1 VSTLLSI
8 ARFELREE
16 LRRISTWVYFGIF
29 FAMAF
34 IFMAA
39 MAGVWPDFDLGS
51 RVLLA
56 NSPTSLAN
64 LTRAVAILSV
74 PITSALAGRAVH
86 RDFEARIH
94 PLFFTTP
101 ISKSAYLGGRYLAA
115 VAANLLVLLGIPL
128 GLMAATAMPMVDGDR
143 IGAFRLGGYVMPF
156 LLVLV
161 PNVLMTAAVFLVLA
175 ALTRRVLANQ
185 VGGLMLLLGWSLSR
199 LFATAID
206 ADWVTWLSDPF
217 GGAPLSHATRYWTVA
232 EQNALAMPVDT
243 PLLVNRALWL
253 AFGFAVLAYGIAR
266 FRFAQF
272 AREDRA
278 TRMETAGA
286 QAPSLAARLRMPV
299 PRRAWGARARLVQ
312 LSAMT
317 RDGTR
322 RILRGAWFWILAG
335 LCTVFVLI
343 SATEIGSIYG
353 TRTFPVTYQVLE
365 LLAGVW
371 TLFGIIIVTIYA
383 GELVWE
389 ERENGSAQIHDS
401 LPVPSWVP
409 FAAKTLALTGMMS
422 VLLAVGMLTGMLIQ
436 AARGYFRFEPWLY
449 VRELFGFQL
458 PVFVLV
464 IVMAVTVQS
473 LVNHKYVGHLIVIL
487 YWVVWSWV
495 GFELVPHNLIVFPS
509 TPSPFYSDMNGY
521 GHSLVGARWFLLFW
535 AGVAVLMA
543 IASNLFWVRGM
554 ESGGRWRARLA
565 RARFSRPVLTAT
577 VVAAALVLG
586 TGGFI
591 VYNTTELNEW
601 ETDAESGRILAEYE
615 TMYKRYAALPMP
627 EISAA
632 TLQVDIFP
640 ESRDL
645 RIRGTYRLVN
655 RTGQP
660 IQQVHVDLL
669 NTLRIRRLELG
680 VPAQKTIADGEKG
693 YHAFRLARPLAP
705 GDSTEL
711 RFDVEQVTRGF
722 ENEPTYSPVV
732 QNGTF
737 FDNHYLPGIG
747 YNPQG
752 ELTDERERER
762 RGLGERPR
770 IDPIDDPRAL
780 QRNFVSRDADWIDF
794 RVTVSTSADQVAIA
808 PGRLEREWRQGGR
821 RYFAYRMDA
830 PMLNF
835 YSFLSARYVVKKA
848 KWNDVEIE
856 VFHHPG
862 HEYNVDRM
870 IRAVQKSLDYYTRQF
885 GPYQHG
891 QVRIVEFPRYAEYAQ
906 SFAGTI
912 PYSEGIGFIADVK
925 RDDIDYPFFVTAHE
939 VAHQWWG
946 HQVAPADV
954 QGAAML
960 SETLAEYSAL
970 MVMEK
975 QYGREQIGR
984 FLSHELDGYLQGRT
998 AERRAEMPLALVE
1011 NQQYIHY
1018 NKGALAMYALRD
1030 YVGEAAVNGALR
1042 AFLRETSNA
1051 TGPYPTS
1058 VDLLRHLRAATPDSL
1073 QYLVEDLF
1081 ETVTLWDLRATKA
1094 EGAELPDG
1102 RYEVE
1107 LTVTARKVR
1116 AGPLGD
1122 ETDVPMDDLVEI
1134 GFFGAD
1140 DEEEP
1145 IYLRKE
1151 RFTGE
1156 PRTFRIILDE
1166 RPVRGGIDPLHKL
1179 IDRDQDDNEVDV
1191 ERRAGTPVRPRRP
1204 SADRARPSADS
1215 ARRDTARRSPAPR
1228 DSAD

>member
-1 VSTLLSI
+1 VTTLLSV

-29 FAMAF
+29 FVLAF

-39 MAGVWPDFDLGS
+39 MAGAWPDFDLGS

-56 NSPTSLAN
+56 NSPASLAN
-64 LTRAVAILSV
+64 LTRAVAILSI

-86 RDFEARIH
+86 RDFETRIH

-101 ISKSAYLGGRYLAA
+101 ISKGAYLGGRYLAA

-128 GLMAATAMPMVDGDR
+128 GLMAATLMPMVDGDR
-143 IGAFRLGGYVMPF
+143 LGAFRLGGYVMPF
-156 LLVLV
+156 VLV
-161 PNVLMTAAVFLVLA
+161 VIPNVLMTAALFLVLA

-185 VGGLMLLLGWSLSR
+185 VGGLVLLLGWSLSR

-217 GGAPLSHATRYWTVA
+217 GGAPLAHATRYWTVA
-232 EQNALAMPVDT
+232 EQNSLPMPVDM
-243 PLLVNRALWL
+243 PLLVNRGVWL
-253 AFGFAVLAYGIAR
+253 AFGVAVLAYGIHR

-272 AREDRA
+272 ARENEGA
-278 TRMETAGA
+278 RMQTAGA
-286 QAPSLAARLRMPV
+286 QAPSLAARLRMPE
-299 PRRAWGARARLVQ
+299 PRRAWGARARLAQ

-317 RDGTR
+317 RDGAR

-335 LCTVFVLI
+335 LCIAFVLI
-343 SATEIGSIYG
+343 SATEIGSFYG

-365 LLAGVW
+365 VLSGVW
-371 TLFGIIIVTIYA
+371 TLFGIIIITIYA

-401 LPVPSWVP
+401 LPVPSWIP
-409 FAAKTLALTGMMS
+409 FAAKTLALTAMMA
-422 VLLAVGMLTGMLIQ
+422 VLLAVGMVTGMLIQ

-449 VRELFGFQL
+449 ARELFGLTL
-458 PVFVLV
+458 PMFVLV
-464 IVMAVTVQS
+464 IVLAVTVQS
-473 LVNHKYVGHLIVIL
+473 LVNHKYMGHLVVIL
-487 YWVVWSWV
+487 YVLVWSWV
-495 GFELVPHNLIVFPS
+495 GFTLVPHNLMVYPS

-521 GHSLVGARWFLLFW
+521 GHTLVGARWFLLFW

-565 RARFSRPVLTAT
+565 RARFSRPVLASTL
-577 VVAAALVLG
+577 VAAALVLG

-601 ETDAESGRILAEYE
+601 ETDAESNAITAGYE
-615 TMYKRYAALPMP
+615 KLYKRYESLPMP

-655 RTGQP
+655 RTGHP
-660 IQQVHVDLL
+660 LRQVHVDLI
-669 NTLRIRRLELG
+669 NTLRIRRMELG
-680 VPAQKTIADGEKG
+680 VPARRTISDEEKG
-693 YHAFRLARPLAP
+693 YYAFTLARPLAP

-711 RFDVEQVTRGF
+711 RFDVEHVTRGF
-722 ENEPTYSPVV
+722 ENEPSFDPVV

-737 FDNHYLPGIG
+737 FNSQYLPGIG
-747 YNPQG
+747 YNPGG
-752 ELTDERERER
+752 ELVDERERER

-770 IDPIDDPRAL
+770 TNAIDDPHGLA
-780 QRNFVSRDADWIDF
+780 RNFVSRDADWIDF

-835 YSFLSARYVVKKA
+835 YAFLSARYVVKKA
-848 KWNDVEIE
+848 KWNDVEIA

-862 HEYNVDRM
+862 HGYNVDRM

-891 QVRIVEFPRYAEYAQ
+891 QVRIMEFPRYAEFAQ

-912 PYSEGIGFIADVK
+912 PYSEGIGFITDVK
-925 RDDIDYPFFVTAHE
+925 RDDIDYPYFVTAHE

-960 SETLAEYSAL
+960 SETLSEYSAL

-975 QYGREQIGR
+975 EYGREQIGR
-984 FLSHELDGYLQGRT
+984 FLAHELDGYLQGRT

-1030 YVGEAAVNGALR
+1030 YVGEGAVNGALR
-1042 AFLRETSNA
+1042 AFLRETRNA
-1051 TGPYPTS
+1051 SDPYPTS

-1073 QYLVEDLF
+1073 QYLVDDLF
-1081 ETVTLWDLRATKA
+1081 ETVTLWDLRATA
-1094 EGAELPDG
+1094 AQGAELPDG

-1122 ETDVPMDDLVEI
+1122 ETEVPMEDLVEI
-1134 GFFGAD
+1134 GFFGAG

-1145 IYLRKE
+1145 IFLRKE
-1151 RFTGE
+1151 RFTGQ

-1179 IDRDQDDNEVDV
+1179 IDRDQDDNVVDV
-1191 ERRAGTPVRPRRP
+1191 ERRAGTPVRRP
-1204 SADRARPSADS
+1204 ASNGARPAADS
-1215 ARRDTARRSPAPR
+1215 ARRDSARPPAPR
-1228 DSAD
+1228 DSAE

>member
-1 VSTLLSI
+1 MSTLLSI

-34 IFMAA
+34 VFMAA

-56 NSPTSLAN
+56 NSPTVLAN
-64 LTRAVAILSV
+64 LTRAVAILAV

-101 ISKSAYLGGRYLAA
+101 ISKGAYLGGRYLAA

-128 GLMAATAMPMVDGDR
+128 GLMAATVMPMVDGDR

-185 VGGLMLLLGWSLSR
+185 VGGLVLLLGWSLSR

-232 EQNALAMPVDT
+232 EQNALAMPVDL

-278 TRMETAGA
+278 TRAETAGA

-312 LSAMT
+312 LVAMT

-343 SATEIGSIYG
+343 SATEIGSQYG

-409 FAAKTLALTGMMS
+409 FAAKTLALTGMMA

-495 GFELVPHNLIVFPS
+495 GFELVPHNLIAFPG

-543 IASNLFWVRGM
+543 IVSNLFWVRGM
-554 ESGGRWRARLA
+554 ETGGRWRVRLA
-565 RARFSRPVLTAT
+565 RARFSRPVLVATRGGRGAGAGDGRLHRLQHDGAERVGDGRGEQPHPARVRDACTSATTALPHAGDHRGHAGRGHLSP
-577 VVAAALVLG
+577 VARPAHPRRLPAGEPHGPAPRPDPRGPAQHAAHPPDGAGRAGAADHRGRGKGLPRVSPGPPAGAGGLHGAALRRG
-586 TGGFI
+586 
-591 VYNTTELNEW
+591 
-601 ETDAESGRILAEYE
+601 AR
-615 TMYKRYAALPMP
+615 
-627 EISAA
+627 
-632 TLQVDIFP
+632 
-640 ESRDL
+640 SR
-645 RIRGTYRLVN
+645 
-655 RTGQP
+655 
-660 IQQVHVDLL
+660 
-669 NTLRIRRLELG
+669 
-680 VPAQKTIADGEKG
+680 A
-693 YHAFRLARPLAP
+693 
-705 GDSTEL
+705 
-711 RFDVEQVTRGF
+711 GF
-722 ENEPTYSPVV
+722 ENEPSFLPVV

-752 ELTDERERER
+752 ELTDERRARAPRAAASVPASTPSTTRGPCSATSCRATRTGSTSGRRCPRPRTRWPSR
-762 RGLGERPR
+762 RGGW
-770 IDPIDDPRAL
+770 
-780 QRNFVSRDADWIDF
+780 SG
-794 RVTVSTSADQVAIA
+794 S
-808 PGRLEREWRQGGR
+808 GGR
-821 RYFAYRMDA
+821 AGGA
-830 PMLNF
+830 T
-835 YSFLSARYVVKKA
+835 SGTG
-848 KWNDVEIE
+848 W
-856 VFHHPG
+856 
-862 HEYNVDRM
+862 
-870 IRAVQKSLDYYTRQF
+870 TR
-885 GPYQHG
+885 PC
-891 QVRIVEFPRYAEYAQ
+891 
-906 SFAGTI
+906 
-912 PYSEGIGFIADVK
+912 
-925 RDDIDYPFFVTAHE
+925 
-939 VAHQWWG
+939 
-946 HQVAPADV
+946 
-954 QGAAML
+954 
-960 SETLAEYSAL
+960 
-970 MVMEK
+970 
-975 QYGREQIGR
+975 
-984 FLSHELDGYLQGRT
+984 
-998 AERRAEMPLALVE
+998 
-1011 NQQYIHY
+1011 
-1018 NKGALAMYALRD
+1018 
-1030 YVGEAAVNGALR
+1030 
-1042 AFLRETSNA
+1042 
-1051 TGPYPTS
+1051 
-1058 VDLLRHLRAATPDSL
+1058 
-1073 QYLVEDLF
+1073 
-1081 ETVTLWDLRATKA
+1081 
-1094 EGAELPDG
+1094 
-1102 RYEVE
+1102 
-1107 LTVTARKVR
+1107 
-1116 AGPLGD
+1116 
-1122 ETDVPMDDLVEI
+1122 
-1134 GFFGAD
+1134 
-1140 DEEEP
+1140 
-1145 IYLRKE
+1145 
-1151 RFTGE
+1151 
-1156 PRTFRIILDE
+1156 
-1166 RPVRGGIDPLHKL
+1166 
-1179 IDRDQDDNEVDV
+1179 
-1191 ERRAGTPVRPRRP
+1191 
-1204 SADRARPSADS
+1204 
-1215 ARRDTARRSPAPR
+1215 
-1228 DSAD
+1228 